1 MRRLSY
7 VLAAAFLSPQQITFC
22 HVHIFTNHFHV
33 LLTYEYQVL
42 LLICKL
48 KNQRTPQ
55 LMIDLRC
62 SLLTLEKNLP
72 YDDQNR

>member
-33 LLTYEYQVL
+33 LLTYEYLVL

-48 KNQRTPQ
+48 KKPKDPSTYVRSTMLSANIRKEPAV
-55 LMIDLRC
+55 
-62 SLLTLEKNLP
+62 
-72 YDDQNR
+72 